1 MPHPAA
7 ILAATVRSA
16 APTFALALTSSVDL
30 SYCHM
35 HVHRACELVL
45 HPSGRG
51 VTTTGD
57 GQRLAFAPGDAV
69 LYLPHERHDQQLS
82 EPGEDLIIQFDV
94 VGPLPPR
101 SFLLSG
107 AVDAHTAGLARTIC
121 SQTAAT
127 PSARSAG
134 GYLVAALLLALCERS
149 GPSAGESQAEEGH
162 AARARRM
169 IAERYRNLGR
179 LEEVANELGIG
190 HDHLRHLFRAAYG
203 ISLVGWLTEVR
214 LARARELLTR
224 TPLPLAEI
232 ARQVGWPN
240 ERYLCGVFRR
250 NTGMTPTAWRRRG

>member
-7 ILAATVRSA
+7 ILAANVRST
-16 APTFALALTSSVDL
+16 APAYAFALIHALDL

-35 HVHRACELVL
+35 HVHRTCELVL

-51 VTTTGD
+51 VTKMGD
-57 GQRLAFAPGDAV
+57 GKAIAFAPGDAV
-69 LYLPHERHDQQLS
+69 FYPPHERHDQQLS

-94 VGPLPPR
+94 AGPLPSR
-101 SFLLSG
+101 SFLLAGS
-107 AVDAHTAGLARTIC
+107 VDAHAAGLARMIC
-121 SQTAAT
+121 RQTAST
-127 PSARSAG
+127 PSGRSAG
-134 GYLVAALLLALCERS
+134 GYLVAALILALCERAD
-149 GPSAGESQAEEGH
+149 PSAGEGLVEEGH
-162 AARARRM
+162 AARARRI
-169 IAERYRNLGR
+169 IAERYRDLGR
-179 LEEVANELGIG
+179 LEEVADELGIG

-224 TPLPLAEI
+224 TPLPLAEV

-250 NTGMTPTAWRRRG
+250 NTGMTPTTWRRRG

>member
-7 ILAATVRSA
+7 ILAANVRST
-16 APTFALALTSSVDL
+16 APAYAFALIHALDL

-35 HVHRACELVL
+35 HVHRTCELVL

-51 VTTTGD
+51 VTKMGD
-57 GQRLAFAPGDAV
+57 GKAIAFAPGDAV
-69 LYLPHERHDQQLS
+69 FYPPHERHDQQLS

-94 VGPLPPR
+94 TGQLPPK
-101 SFLLSG
+101 SFLLAG
-107 AVDAHTAGLARTIC
+107 AVDAHAAGLARTIC
-121 SQTAAT
+121 RQTTST
-127 PSARSAG
+127 PSGRSAG
-134 GYLVAALLLALCERS
+134 GYLAAALILALCDRAD
-149 GPSAGESQAEEGH
+149 PSAGEGQAEEGH
-162 AARARRM
+162 AARARRI
-169 IAERYRNLGR
+169 IAERYRDLGR
-179 LEEVANELGIG
+179 LESVANELGIG

-224 TPLPLAEI
+224 TPMPLAEV